1 MHTNHLTIRYNNLAF
16 RIVGSLVVSI
26 FITLFGTGSSL
37 FVALKYPSFYLVV
50 GLSFL
55 VALLLTYCVHYVTIR
70 LDKHFDWQRRPYR
83 RAGLQLSLGV
93 LMPVILAYYIMML
106 YFKYFDGRD
115 IHDSQYMLIDFP
127 HMVYFIIMLN
137 LYYVIHYLVVELM
150 VMYHLWQNELRTKDK
165 SPAVQVPE
173 RAEVQPLFSYPQ
185 ELIAAEED
193 VAATGPEPLLAEEV
207 LAFVPESQEK
217 AAAPGRITV
226 NGGFDTLEL
235 DVVQEVCYFYRS
247 GRSNW
252 VVTFSGNRYLVSRT
266 LKEFEASFCGPHL
279 FRINRA
285 VIVNRAALEKYE
297 EGIHRRLVL
306 KLKPGYEKFCS
317 GEDFITVSQRNYSVF
332 KSWFDQQLP
341 A

>member
-37 FVALKYPSFYLVV
+37 FIALKYPSFYLVV

-70 LDKHFDWQRRPYR
+70 LDNNFDWQRKPYR

-93 LMPVILAYYIMML
+93 LLPVVLAYYIMML

-150 VMYHLWQNELRTKDK
+150 VMYHLWQNELRIKDK
-165 SPAVQVPE
+165 APVLQVPE
-173 RAEVQPLFSYPQ
+173 SPVVQQLSAYQ
-185 ELIAAEED
+185 EEFILTERPSD
-193 VAATGPEPLLAEEV
+193 TVPEPEPEDTLHS
-207 LAFVPESQEK
+207 VPELQE
-217 AAAPGRITV
+217 AAGEQGTITV
-226 NGGFDTLEL
+226 NGGFETLEL

-297 EGIHRRLVL
+297 EGIHRRLLL
-306 KLKPGYEKFCS
+306 KLKIGYEKFCT
-317 GEDFITVSQRNYSVF
+317 GEDFVTVSQRNYSLF

-341 A
+341 E

>member
-1 MHTNHLTIRYNNLAF
+1 MHTNNLTIRYNNLAF

-26 FITLFGTGSSL
+26 FITLFGTDSSL

-70 LDKHFDWQRRPYR
+70 LDKNFDWQRKPYR

-93 LMPVILAYYIMML
+93 FLPVVLAYYIMML

-165 SPAVQVPE
+165 APVFQVPESPAVPQLSAYQEEFVVAETLPDPASEPEAEDVQLSVPE
-173 RAEVQPLFSYPQ
+173 LQ
-185 ELIAAEED
+185 E
-193 VAATGPEPLLAEEV
+193 PEGNPDT
-207 LAFVPESQEK
+207 
-217 AAAPGRITV
+217 ITV
-226 NGGFDTLEL
+226 NGGFETLEL
-235 DVVQEVCYFYRS
+235 DVVHEVCYFYRS

-252 VVTFSGNRYLVSRT
+252 VVTFSGNRYLVSRS
-266 LKEFEASFCGPHL
+266 LKEFETSFCGPHL

-297 EGIHRRLVL
+297 DGIHRRLIL
-306 KLKPGYEKFCS
+306 KLKSGYEKFCT
-317 GEDFITVSQRNYSVF
+317 GEDFITVSQRNYTLF
-332 KSWFDQQLP
+332 KSWFEQQP
-341 A
+341 AE

>member
-1 MHTNHLTIRYNNLAF
+1 MHTNNLTIRYNNLAF

-26 FITLFGTGSSL
+26 FITLFGTDSSL
-37 FVALKYPSFYLVV
+37 FIALKYPSFYLVV

-55 VALLLTYCVHYVTIR
+55 VALFLTYCVHYVTIR
-70 LDKHFDWQRRPYR
+70 LDKNFDWQRRPYR

-93 LMPVILAYYIMML
+93 LLPVVLAYYIMML

-150 VMYHLWQNELRTKDK
+150 VMYHLWQNELRGKEK
-165 SPAVQVPE
+165 VPVFQVPESPAVQQLSVYQEEFIVAEPSSDAPQEPDETLLSVPE
-173 RAEVQPLFSYPQ
+173 LQ
-185 ELIAAEED
+185 EPEENQ
-193 VAATGPEPLLAEEV
+193 GM
-207 LAFVPESQEK
+207 
-217 AAAPGRITV
+217 ITV
-226 NGGFDTLEL
+226 NGGLETLEL

-297 EGIHRRLVL
+297 DGIHRRLIL
-306 KLKPGYEKFCS
+306 NLKPGYEQFCT
-317 GEDFITVSQRNYSVF
+317 GEDFVTVSQRNYSLF
-332 KSWFDQQLP
+332 KSWFEQELP